1 MSRPAQIPLDL
12 GHRPALGRD
21 DFLVMPSNEL
31 AVEVIDRWPDWQAFA
46 IALCGPPGS
55 GKSHLCQVWRARS
68 GAVEVD
74 AACLGR
80 YEPPELIGD
89 AKCCVVDGVEE
100 ALAHNPELQRRL
112 FHLYNMMRERGGY
125 LLVSGR
131 EAPARWPCE
140 LADLRSRLSTLPVFE
155 LGAPDDMLIEAVLVK
170 MFADRQLKVSPEV
183 LRYILPRMERSF
195 AAARSLVTV
204 IDASSLEQRRDITI
218 PLVRDVLESGE
229 ISTSR

>member
-31 AVEVIDRWPDWQAFA
+31 AVEVIDSWPQWQAFA

-55 GKSHLCQVWRARS
+55 GKSHLCQVWRASS
-68 GAVEVD
+68 GAVEIN
-74 AACLGR
+74 AESLEKQ
-80 YEPPELIGD
+80 EPPELIGD
-89 AKCCVVDGVEE
+89 ATCCVVDGVEE
-100 ALAHNPELQRRL
+100 ALETSSELQRRL
-112 FHLYNMMRERGGY
+112 FHLYNMMRERDGY

-131 EAPARWPCE
+131 EAPARWRCD

-195 AAARSLVTV
+195 ASARALVTA
-204 IDASSLEQRRDITI
+204 IDASSLELRRDITI
-218 PLVRDVLESGE
+218 PLVRDVLESDRL
-229 ISTSR
+229 SSNP

>member
-12 GHRPALGRD
+12 GHRPALGRE

-31 AVEVIDRWPDWQAFA
+31 AVGVIDNWPQWQAFA

-55 GKSHLCQVWRARS
+55 GKSHLCQVWRASS

-74 AACLGR
+74 AQSLAQH
-80 YEPPELIGD
+80 EPPELIGD
-89 AKCCVVDGVEE
+89 ATCCVVDGVEE
-100 ALAHNPELQRRL
+100 ALATSAELQRRL
-112 FHLYNMMRERGGY
+112 FHLYNMMRERDGY

-131 EAPARWPCE
+131 EAPARWRCG

-155 LGAPDDMLIEAVLVK
+155 LGAPDDLLIEAVLVK

-195 AAARSLVTV
+195 ACARALVTA

-218 PLVRDVLESGE
+218 PLVRDVLESDRL
-229 ISTSR
+229 SPRP